1 MSVQS
6 KLEGSNMHPA
16 EASPILLPVI
26 VLLLSMGACA
36 TILPE
41 EPRMPVAQCNVDGA
55 RWVIG
60 RDPSSDVVERARVD
74 SGSAMVRVI
83 RPGDAVDM
91 DLRGDRLNLNVNAR
105 NAIEGMKCG

>member
-6 KLEGSNMHPA
+6 KVEGSDTRTP
-16 EASPILLPVI
+16 EASPIALPVI

-41 EPRMPVAQCNVDGA
+41 EPRMPVAQCNVESA

-74 SGSAMVRVI
+74 SGSATVRVI